1 MKKLMSATRHQLLK
15 INWIHRRVIEYKKR
29 RHREAWRLIMP
40 GDAVRIYAPDKPED
54 EPMVVDYLDG
64 RMIGQ
69 RAVTP
74 RVMRPFGMWRW

>member
-1 MKKLMSATRHQLLK
+1 MLKHLRRQLLK
-15 INWIHRRVIEYKKR
+15 INWVRRRVIEYKKR
-29 RHREAWRLIMP
+29 RHHEAWRLIMS

-54 EPMVVDYLDG
+54 EPMVVDYFDG